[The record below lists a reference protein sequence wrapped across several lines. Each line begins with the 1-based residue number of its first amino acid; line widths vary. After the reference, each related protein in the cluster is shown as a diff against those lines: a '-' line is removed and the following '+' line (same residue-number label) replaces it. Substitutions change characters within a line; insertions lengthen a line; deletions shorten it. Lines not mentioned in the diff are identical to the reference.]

1 MSGHSDPFRHD
12 LNINVVT
19 GVPPRRRRQLQLFKV
34 MFAAFEST
42 LAKVE
47 FVWKTAIS
55 PADATWSSAAEAMA
69 MLAAGPT
76 ARLSPPQVEEVGAT
90 GPLSLPGPRTR
101 DPWESAAVQTNINN
115 HIPYVASRHGALT
128 QAKQT

>member
-1 MSGHSDPFRHD
+1 MSGHSDQFRHD

-55 PADATWSSAAEAMA
+55 PAAVTLSSAAEAMA

-76 ARLSPPQVEEVGAT
+76 ARLLPQVEEVGAT

-101 DPWESAAVQTNINN
+101 DPWESAAVQTNKNN

>member
-1 MSGHSDPFRHD
+1 MEDSHLSCSCYFELRSGS
-12 LNINVVT
+12 N
-19 GVPPRRRRQLQLFKV
+19 G
-34 MFAAFEST
+34 
-42 LAKVE
+42 
-47 FVWKTAIS
+47 
-55 PADATWSSAAEAMA
+55 DACRWPHCAVAS
-69 MLAAGPT
+69 
-76 ARLSPPQVEEVGAT
+76 PQVEEVGAT